1 MANIFNNNL
10 DLRYLNYSTPTTSY
24 TPSSSSTS
32 SSSTSSSPSTTYSK
46 NNSQR
51 NYNKKNETNKPNKK
65 NQKNKELEENL
76 TKLTNSNYNRMF
88 QSNSYSQFKTQVRE
102 ELRKVTE
109 KQYEGLMRIKS
120 LRQDK
125 RYEEGIKM
133 QYEKLKKMKTETEK
147 SMYQIREYLDYI
159 EVNKNSNNQFLPY
172 LIGFESRYKIGEIVI
187 PDIIGFTIKNRPE
200 IRDQYMWFIFMM
212 VKQFLGDLGYLYVSI
227 DTLYEYLVKEIPNLI
242 NSKDISLKLCEYYRD
257 TPEMKALYNIN
268 NYYNLLSDILEN
280 GKFNINKFFSDPS
293 AKKEDKIKRG
303 GAPTKTKQS
312 SQQASA
318 YKFLSSFSPFAK
330 KKLSL
335 LNENKKGD
343 AYEKKVKYILKNE
356 ALSLKK
362 PEIGSTSIFD
372 KLKKDLKDNGKVIF
386 TEKLRKD
393 LEGLKKFTSSGYTDI
408 PESSS
413 HTPDLKDIK
422 DIKGIISELTT
433 SQKSN
438 LSNNTKL
445 YLNDVLIQIKSI
457 PNGAFTE
464 IVNLCD
470 TGKSYLSIRDFYTGK
485 EHAFS
490 ETASSDDLKY
500 YNNIRKLYKLYE
512 KFYNTYGIKNLPLS
526 SDSKTA
532 QKKIGL
538 HILKGIGNYCS
549 IVREFLIESIRR
561 VESNEVLVREK
572 ERVER
577 LKKEKEERNQRDRQE
592 KQERNQREKQERP
605 VKQERQENQE
615 NQENK
620 PKVNKNALL
629 KKKIE
634 RINKEISEAKSNVV
648 KKKLEELKLKIMKS

>member
-1 MANIFNNNL
+1 MANNL
-10 DLRYLNYSTPTTSY
+10 DLVYLNYNIPTTSY
-24 TPSSSSTS
+24 TPSAS
-32 SSSTSSSPSTTYSK
+32 SSSSLQSTTYSK
-46 NNSQR
+46 N
-51 NYNKKNETNKPNKK
+51 YNQKNKPNQKNQK
-65 NQKNKELEENL
+65 NQTNQKNKELNENL
-76 TKLTNSNYNRMF
+76 SKLTNSNYNRMF
-88 QSNSYSQFKTQVRE
+88 NSNSYSQFKTLVRE

-172 LIGFESRYKIGEIVI
+172 LIGFESRYKIGEITI

-212 VKQFLGDLGYLYVSI
+212 VKQFLGDLGYLYKSI
-227 DTLYEYLVKEIPNLI
+227 ETLYEYLVKKIPILI
-242 NSKDISLKLCEYYRD
+242 DSDAISLKLCDFYKD

-303 GAPTKTKQS
+303 GGPTKTKQS
-312 SQQASA
+312 SQQ
-318 YKFLSSFSPFAK
+318 SSFLKAFGLSPFGK
-330 KKLSL
+330 KKSSL
-335 LNENKKGD
+335 LNDNKKGD

-356 ALSLKK
+356 ALSLRE
-362 PEIGSTSIFD
+362 PSIGSTSKFD
-372 KLKKDLKDNGKVIF
+372 TLKKLLKDRGKVIF
-386 TEKLRKD
+386 TEKLEKD
-393 LEGLKKFTSSGYTDI
+393 LEDLSKFTLSGYTNMPI
-408 PESSS
+408 SSYN
-413 HTPDLKDIK
+413 PDLNDITN
-422 DIKGIISELTT
+422 IKGIISELTT

-445 YLNDVLIQIKSI
+445 YLNDLLKQIKSN
-457 PNGAFTE
+457 PNGSFTE

-470 TGKSYLSIRDFYTGK
+470 TGKSYLSYRDFYTGK
-485 EHAFS
+485 EYPS
-490 ETASSDDLKY
+490 NETASSGDLKY
-500 YNNIRKLYKLYE
+500 YNDIRKLYKIYE

-538 HILKGIGNYCS
+538 NILKGIGNYCS

-577 LKKEKEERNQRDRQE
+577 LKREKEERNQRNRQN
-592 KQERNQREKQERP
+592 KQERNKGEKQEKP
-605 VKQERQENQE
+605 AKQERQENQE

>member
-51 NYNKKNETNKPNKK
+51 NYNKKNQTNKTNKK
-65 NQKNKELEENL
+65 NEKNKELEENL

-212 VKQFLGDLGYLYVSI
+212 VQQFLGDLGYLYESI
-227 DTLYEYLVKEIPNLI
+227 DILYEYFVKEIPNLI
-242 NSKDISLKLCEYYRD
+242 NSDAISLKLCEFYKD

-268 NYYNLLSDILEN
+268 NYYNLLSDILDN

-335 LNENKKGD
+335 LNDNKKGD

-356 ALSLKK
+356 ALSLKE
-362 PEIGSTSIFD
+362 PAIGSTSKFD

-393 LEGLKKFTSSGYTDI
+393 LEKLDKFKTLKYTDI
-408 PESSS
+408 PESL
-413 HTPDLKDIK
+413 HIPDLTDIK
-422 DIKGIISELTT
+422 DIKEIIIELTT
-433 SQKSN
+433 SQKST
-438 LSNNTKL
+438 LKHITKS
-445 YLNDVLIQIKSI
+445 YLNDILEKIKNLS
-457 PNGAFTE
+457 PKGSFTE
-464 IVNLCD
+464 IVELCD

-526 SDSKTA
+526 SDSKTT

-538 HILKGIGNYCS
+538 NILKGIGNYCS

-577 LKKEKEERNQRDRQE
+577 LKREKEERNQRNRQN
-592 KQERNQREKQERP
+592 KQERNQREKQEKP
-605 VKQERQENQE
+605 VKQEKEENQE
-615 NQENK
+615 NQNK
-620 PKVNKNALL
+620 KQVNKNALL

-634 RINKEISEAKSNVV
+634 KINKEISEAKSNAV

>member
-1 MANIFNNNL
+1 
-10 DLRYLNYSTPTTSY
+10 
-24 TPSSSSTS
+24 
-32 SSSTSSSPSTTYSK
+32 
-46 NNSQR
+46 
-51 NYNKKNETNKPNKK
+51 
-65 NQKNKELEENL
+65 
-76 TKLTNSNYNRMF
+76 
-88 QSNSYSQFKTQVRE
+88 
-102 ELRKVTE
+102 
-109 KQYEGLMRIKS
+109 
-120 LRQDK
+120 
-125 RYEEGIKM
+125 
-133 QYEKLKKMKTETEK
+133 
-147 SMYQIREYLDYI
+147 
-159 EVNKNSNNQFLPY
+159 
-172 LIGFESRYKIGEIVI
+172 
-187 PDIIGFTIKNRPE
+187 
-200 IRDQYMWFIFMM
+200 
-212 VKQFLGDLGYLYVSI
+212 
-227 DTLYEYLVKEIPNLI
+227 
-242 NSKDISLKLCEYYRD
+242 
-257 TPEMKALYNIN
+257 MKALYNIN

-293 AKKEDKIKRG
+293 AKKEEKIKKG
-303 GAPTKTKQS
+303 GGPTKPSKQQS
-312 SQQASA
+312 S
-318 YKFLSSFSPFAK
+318 FLKALGITSLGK
-330 KKLSL
+330 KKSSL
-335 LNENKKGD
+335 LNDNKKGD

-356 ALSLKK
+356 ALSLRD
-362 PEIGSTSIFD
+362 PSIGSTSKFD

-445 YLNDVLIQIKSI
+445 YLNDVLIQIKSN
-457 PNGAFTE
+457 PDGAFTE
-464 IVNLCD
+464 IVELCD

-538 HILKGIGNYCS
+538 NILKGIGNYCS
-549 IVREFLIESIRR
+549 IVREFLVDSIRR
-561 VESNEVLVREK
+561 VESNDVIVREK

-577 LKKEKEERNQRDRQE
+577 LKREKEERNQRNRQN
-592 KQERNQREKQERP
+592 KQERNQREKQEKP
-605 VKQERQENQE
+605 VKQEKEENQE
-615 NQENK
+615 NQNK
-620 PKVNKNALL
+620 KSVNKNALL

-634 RINKEISEAKSNVV
+634 KINKEISEAKSNIV
-648 KKKLEELKLKIMKS
+648 KKKLEELKLKIMKN

>member
-32 SSSTSSSPSTTYSK
+32 SSPSQSTTYSK

-51 NYNKKNETNKPNKK
+51 NSNKKNETNKTNQK
-65 NQKNKELEENL
+65 NLKNKELNENL

-88 QSNSYSQFKTQVRE
+88 QSNAYSQFKTQVRE

-212 VKQFLGDLGYLYVSI
+212 VQQFLGDLGYLYESI
-227 DTLYEYLVKEIPNLI
+227 DILYEYFVKEIPNLI
-242 NSKDISLKLCEYYRD
+242 NSDAISLKLCEFYKD

-268 NYYNLLSDILEN
+268 NYYNLLSDILDN

-335 LNENKKGD
+335 LNDNKKGD

-356 ALSLKK
+356 ALSLKE
-362 PEIGSTSIFD
+362 PAIGSTSKFD

-393 LEGLKKFTSSGYTDI
+393 LEKLDKFKTLKYTDI
-408 PESSS
+408 PESL
-413 HTPDLKDIK
+413 HIPDLTDIK
-422 DIKGIISELTT
+422 DIKEIIIELTT
-433 SQKSN
+433 SQKST
-438 LSNNTKL
+438 LKHITKS
-445 YLNDVLIQIKSI
+445 YLNDILEKIKNLS
-457 PNGAFTE
+457 PKGSFTE
-464 IVNLCD
+464 IVELCD

-526 SDSKTA
+526 SDSKTT

-538 HILKGIGNYCS
+538 NILKGIGNYCS

-577 LKKEKEERNQRDRQE
+577 LKREKEERNQRNRQN
-592 KQERNQREKQERP
+592 KQERNQREKQEKP
-605 VKQERQENQE
+605 VKQEKEENQ
-615 NQENK
+615 NK
-620 PKVNKNALL
+620 KQVNKNALL

-634 RINKEISEAKSNVV
+634 KINKEIAEAKSNAV

>member
-1 MANIFNNNL
+1 MANNL
-10 DLRYLNYSTPTTSY
+10 DLLYLNYIPQNTSY
-24 TPSSSSTS
+24 TPSSSS
-32 SSSTSSSPSTTYSK
+32 SSSTSYSK
-46 NNSQR
+46 NESTKNTR
-51 NYNKKNETNKPNKK
+51 NYNQKNQKNQKNQT

-76 TKLTNSNYNRMF
+76 SKLTNSNYNRMF
-88 QSNSYSQFKTQVRE
+88 QSNSYSQFKTLVRE
-102 ELRKVTE
+102 ELRKVYD
-109 KQYEGLMRIKS
+109 KQYEGLMRA
-120 LRQDK
+120 K
-125 RYEEGIKM
+125 RIRPEKEYEEGLKRHC
-133 QYEKLKKMKTETEK
+133 EGLKKMKTETEK
-147 SMYQIREYLDYI
+147 SMYQIRQYLDYI

-172 LIGFESRYKIGEIVI
+172 LIGFESRYKIGEVTI
-187 PDIIGFTIKNRPE
+187 PDIIGFTSKNRPE

-227 DTLYEYLVKEIPNLI
+227 ETLYEYLGREIPKLI
-242 NSKDISLKLCEYYRD
+242 DSKDISLNLCEFYRD

-268 NYYNLLSDILEN
+268 NYYNLLSDILDN

-362 PEIGSTSIFD
+362 PEIGSTSQFD
-372 KLKKDLKDNGKVIF
+372 KLKKDLKDNGKEIF

-393 LEGLKKFTSSGYTDI
+393 LGGLQKFTSSGYTDI

-413 HTPDLKDIK
+413 HKPDLKDIK
-422 DIKGIISELTT
+422 DIKGIIYELTT

-464 IVNLCD
+464 IVELCD

-549 IVREFLIESIRR
+549 IVREFLVDSIRR
-561 VESNEVLVREK
+561 VESNDVLVREK

-577 LKKEKEERNQRDRQE
+577 LKREKEERNQRNRQN
-592 KQERNQREKQERP
+592 KQERNQREKQEKP
-605 VKQERQENQE
+605 VKQEKEENQE
-615 NQENK
+615 NQNK
-620 PKVNKNALL
+620 KSVNKNALL

-634 RINKEISEAKSNVV
+634 KINKEISEAKSNVV

>member
-1 MANIFNNNL
+1 MANYNNL
-10 DLRYLNYSTPTTSY
+10 DYLNYNTPTTSY
-24 TPSSSSTS
+24 TTTSSSSSST
-32 SSSTSSSPSTTYSK
+32 SPSTTYSK
-46 NNSQR
+46 NESQINSNQT
-51 NYNKKNETNKPNKK
+51 NKKNQTNKT
-65 NQKNKELEENL
+65 NQKNKELQENL
-76 TKLTNSNYNRMF
+76 SKLSNSNYNRMF
-88 QSNSYSQFKTQVRE
+88 QSNAYSQFKTLVRE

-133 QYEKLKKMKTETEK
+133 QYEKLKKIKTETEK

-172 LIGFESRYKIGEIVI
+172 LIGFESRYKIGEITI
-187 PDIIGFTIKNRPE
+187 PDIIGFTVKNRPE

-212 VKQFLGDLGYLYVSI
+212 VKQFLGDLGYLYGSI
-227 DTLYEYLVKEIPNLI
+227 DTLYDHLVKEIPKLMD
-242 NSKDISLKLCEYYRD
+242 SKDISLKLCEFYKE

-293 AKKEDKIKRG
+293 TKKEDKIKKG
-303 GAPTKTKQS
+303 GGPTKTKQS

-330 KKLSL
+330 KKSSL
-335 LNENKKGD
+335 LNNNKKGD

-356 ALSLKK
+356 ALSLRK
-362 PEIGSTSIFD
+362 PEIGSTSKFD
-372 KLKKDLKDNGKVIF
+372 TLKKYLKDKGKVIF
-386 TEKLRKD
+386 MGKLEKD
-393 LEGLKKFTSSGYTDI
+393 LENLPKFTTTGYTDI
-408 PESSS
+408 PASS
-413 HTPDLKDIK
+413 HNPDLNDIK

-433 SQKSN
+433 SQKST
-438 LSNNTKL
+438 LKNTTKS
-445 YLNDVLIQIKSI
+445 YLNDILIQIKSN
-457 PNGAFTE
+457 PNGKFTE
-464 IVNLCD
+464 IVELCD
-470 TGKSYLSIRDFYTGK
+470 TVKSYLSIRDFYTGK

-549 IVREFLIESIRR
+549 IVREFLVDSIRR
-561 VESNEVLVREK
+561 VESNDVIIREK

-577 LKKEKEERNQRDRQE
+577 LKREKEERNQRNQQN
-592 KQERNQREKQERP
+592 KQERNQREKQEKP
-605 VKQERQENQE
+605 EKQEKQEKQENQ
-615 NQENK
+615 NK
-620 PKVNKNALL
+620 KPVNKNELL

-634 RINKEISEAKSNVV
+634 KINKEISEAKSNVV

>member
-1 MANIFNNNL
+1 
-10 DLRYLNYSTPTTSY
+10 
-24 TPSSSSTS
+24 
-32 SSSTSSSPSTTYSK
+32 
-46 NNSQR
+46 
-51 NYNKKNETNKPNKK
+51 
-65 NQKNKELEENL
+65 
-76 TKLTNSNYNRMF
+76 MF
-88 QSNSYSQFKTQVRE
+88 QSNSYSQFKTLVRE

-212 VKQFLGDLGYLYVSI
+212 VKQFLGDLGYLYLSI
-227 DTLYEYLVKEIPNLI
+227 NTLYDHLVKEIPKFIDSNA
-242 NSKDISLKLCEYYRD
+242 ISLKLCEFYE
-257 TPEMKALYNIN
+257 TPEMKALKNIN

-293 AKKEDKIKRG
+293 AKKEEKIKRG
-303 GAPTKTKQS
+303 GAPTKPSKQQS
-312 SQQASA
+312 SI
-318 YKFLSSFSPFAK
+318 YKAFSSLSSLSSFGK

-413 HTPDLKDIK
+413 HTPDLKDITN
-422 DIKGIISELTT
+422 IKGIISELTT

-445 YLNDVLIQIKSI
+445 YLNDLLKQIKSN
-457 PNGAFTE
+457 PNGSFTE
-464 IVNLCD
+464 IVELCD
-470 TGKSYLSIRDFYTGK
+470 TVKSYLSIRDFYTGK

-538 HILKGIGNYCS
+538 NILKGIGNYCS

-577 LKKEKEERNQRDRQE
+577 LKREKEERNQRNRQE

-605 VKQERQENQE
+605 VKQEREENQEKQENQ
-615 NQENK
+615 NK
-620 PKVNKNALL
+620 KPVNKNALL

>member
-1 MANIFNNNL
+1 MANNL
-10 DLRYLNYSTPTTSY
+10 DLLYLNYIPPNDSY
-24 TPSSSSTS
+24 LAPSSSSS
-32 SSSTSSSPSTTYSK
+32 SSSSSYSK
-46 NNSQR
+46 NESTKNTR
-51 NYNKKNETNKPNKK
+51 NYNQKNQKNQKNQTNQK
-65 NQKNKELEENL
+65 NQKNKELNENM

-88 QSNSYSQFKTQVRE
+88 QSNAYSQFKSQVRE

-200 IRDQYMWFIFMM
+200 IRDQYMGFIFMM

-227 DTLYEYLVKEIPNLI
+227 DTLFIYLGTAKQDLI
-242 NSKDISLKLCEYYRD
+242 NSEAISLKLCEYYRD
-257 TPEMKALYNIN
+257 TPEMKALKNIN
-268 NYYNLLSDILEN
+268 NYYNLLSDILDN

-293 AKKEDKIKRG
+293 AKKEEKIKRG
-303 GAPTKTKQS
+303 GAPTKS
-312 SQQASA
+312 SFKPPKISKASA
-318 YKFLSSFSPFAK
+318 YASLLGIKTPKRS
-330 KKLSL
+330 LSL
-335 LNENKKGD
+335 FNDNKKGD

-356 ALSLKK
+356 ALSLSDPK
-362 PEIGSTSIFD
+362 IASTSKFD
-372 KLKKDLKDNGKVIF
+372 ALKKLLKDSGKEIF
-386 TEKLRKD
+386 RDKLRKD
-393 LEGLKKFTSSGYTDI
+393 LELLDNKSLLKF
-408 PESSS
+408 PVS
-413 HTPDLKDIK
+413 HIK
-422 DIKGIISELTT
+422 KVEHIVDELTNKQ
-433 SQKSN
+433 SKN
-438 LSNNTKL
+438 LNTQEKEFL
-445 YLNDVLIQIKSI
+445 EDILIQIKNLS
-457 PNGAFTE
+457 PKGSFTE
-464 IVNLCD
+464 IVELCD

-485 EHAFS
+485 EYPS
-490 ETASSDDLKY
+490 SKSTGSDDKFF
-500 YNNIRKLYKLYE
+500 NGVRILYKLYE
-512 KFYNTYGIKNLPLS
+512 DFYKTYGIKNLPLS
-526 SDSKTA
+526 SDSKTE

-577 LKKEKEERNQRDRQE
+577 LKREKEERNQRDRQE
-592 KQERNQREKQERP
+592 KQERNQREKQEKP
-605 VKQERQENQE
+605 VKQENQE
-615 NQENK
+615 NQENQNK
-620 PKVNKNALL
+620 KSVNKNALL

>member
-32 SSSTSSSPSTTYSK
+32 SSPSQSTTYSK

-51 NYNKKNETNKPNKK
+51 NYNQKNQKNQTNQK
-65 NQKNKELEENL
+65 NQKDQKNKELNENL

-88 QSNSYSQFKTQVRE
+88 QSNAYSQFKTQVRE

-212 VKQFLGDLGYLYVSI
+212 VKQFLGDLGYLYESI
-227 DTLYEYLVKEIPNLI
+227 DTLYDHLRNQIPIFI
-242 NSKDISLKLCEYYRD
+242 NNNDISLNLCEFYRD

-303 GAPTKTKQS
+303 GAPTKPSKQQS
-312 SQQASA
+312 SI
-318 YKFLSSFSPFAK
+318 YKAFSSLSSLSSFGK
-330 KKLSL
+330 KKSSL
-335 LNENKKGD
+335 LNDNKKGD

-356 ALSLKK
+356 ALSLNK
-362 PEIGSTSIFD
+362 PEIGSTSKFDTLKKYLKDKGKEIFTD
-372 KLKKDLKDNGKVIF
+372 KLKNNLEKIQTNPKTKIDLPPHAGSKIN
-386 TEKLRKD
+386 
-393 LEGLKKFTSSGYTDI
+393 DI
-408 PESSS
+408 N
-413 HTPDLKDIK
+413 DIK
-422 DIKGIISELTT
+422 DELTNKLT
-433 SQKSN
+433 KN
-438 LSNNTKL
+438 LDKKDKDFL
-445 YLNDVLIQIKSI
+445 DDLLKKIKSD
-457 PNGAFTE
+457 PEYAGAFTE

-470 TGKSYLSIRDFYTGK
+470 TGKSYLSYRDFYTGK
-485 EHAFS
+485 EYPS
-490 ETASSDDLKY
+490 NETTSSGDDKY
-500 YNNIRKLYKLYE
+500 YYDILKLYKSYE

-538 HILKGIGNYCS
+538 NILKGIGNYCS

-561 VESNEVLVREK
+561 VESNDVLVREK

-577 LKKEKEERNQRDRQE
+577 LKREKEERNQRDRQN

-605 VKQERQENQE
+605 VKQEREENQE
-615 NQENK
+615 KQS
-620 PKVNKNALL
+620 VNKNALL